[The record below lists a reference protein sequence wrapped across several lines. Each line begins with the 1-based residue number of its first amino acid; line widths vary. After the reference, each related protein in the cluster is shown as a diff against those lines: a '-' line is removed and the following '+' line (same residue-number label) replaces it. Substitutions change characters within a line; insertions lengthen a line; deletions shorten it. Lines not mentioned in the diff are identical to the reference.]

1 MGISE
6 RGKAL
11 NNKRIKPPERPLAPN
26 GDRSL
31 TYSSPAIRD
40 RRRRILEETRNLIAE
55 EGIGDFSMHELCKR
69 AGVAKRTLYN
79 AFQTRERLIAVAIHE
94 YFTDYLA
101 RINYHSEVG
110 TLRHNVERIIA
121 VTRRNRKIR
130 NYIRAILAIYFSPEV
145 NFDIWETMH
154 GMGTGP
160 NLEWIRRLH
169 ARRQLQPWIDPDE
182 LADDLVRYEYAT
194 MNEWAR
200 GQLSNEEIIPRLL
213 LSYLTFMV
221 GATRGAARS
230 EILTMIDTIVR
241 QGVEAALS
249 DGAPIQKSAAA

>member
-1 MGISE
+1 MVT
-6 RGKAL
+6 
-11 NNKRIKPPERPLAPN
+11 KRKRAKLPDKPPAPN

-31 TYSSPAIRD
+31 IYSSPAIRD

-55 EGIGDFSMHELCKR
+55 HGIGDFSMHELCKR

-101 RINYHSEVG
+101 RITYHSEVG
-110 TLRHNVERIIA
+110 TLQHNVERIIA

-145 NFDIWETMH
+145 NPDIWETMH
-154 GMGTGP
+154 RMGTGP

-169 ARRQLQPWIDPDE
+169 SRRQLQPWIDPE
-182 LADDLVRYEYAT
+182 KLADDLVRYEYAT
-194 MNEWAR
+194 MNDWAR
-200 GQLSNEEIIPRLL
+200 GQFSDDEIVPRLL
-213 LSYLTFMV
+213 LSYLTFMA
-221 GATRGAARS
+221 GATRGTART
-230 EILTMIDTIVR
+230 EILAMIDTVVAD
-241 QGVEAALS
+241 GVDAAL
-249 DGAPIQKSAAA
+249 GVRLKVAAE